1 MKKNYLEYNDF
12 HGTVNYSNED
22 AAFYGKIAGI
32 NDLVTFEGISVKE
45 LQKSFK
51 EAVDDYIMICEAKQK
66 PVLKSMKGSFNVRIT
81 PALHQKLVIASLK
94 KGLSLNQFVQNAIEL
109 ALDKKINIVQTKK

>member
-1 MKKNYLEYNDF
+1 MIL
-12 HGTVNYSNED
+12 
-22 AAFYGKIAGI
+22 I
-32 NDLVTFEGISVKE
+32 TFEGASVKE
-45 LQKSFK
+45 LQKAFK
-51 EAVDDYIMICEAKQK
+51 EAVEDYTSICEQEEI